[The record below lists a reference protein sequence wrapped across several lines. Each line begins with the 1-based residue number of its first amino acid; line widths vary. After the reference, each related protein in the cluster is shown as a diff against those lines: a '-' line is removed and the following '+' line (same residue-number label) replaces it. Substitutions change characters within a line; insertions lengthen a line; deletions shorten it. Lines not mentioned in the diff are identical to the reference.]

1 MSNWLGEEISEKRQL
16 QLKTYVYVGT
26 LIASAFC
33 LVTYFLDVIY
43 LRFLFTITVGL
54 CFVSLYL
61 LKSKPKVARLV
72 FLFDYLLTVLFVT
85 PIIGK
90 EAIFYVYYG
99 FFLLLLTLLFS
110 FNRERKHIIFF
121 ASLTFIF
128 WFFLIY
134 VDANNLGFRE
144 IDSTTSYTYF
154 YPLTIIGNIVFLTTT
169 LISFFKENNYY
180 TDIANDRKEEALK
193 LLKLKNVFLNAINE
207 EIREPLNSI
216 VGATHIL
223 RENNSRPD
231 QLEYIKSLQLSS
243 TNLLDLFTNVISL
256 NSLTSHKLALNS
268 TSTNLNTLIENT
280 IQIYSTACEKKNI
293 KLEFLS
299 KNELP
304 NILLDNV
311 RYQQI
316 LNNLLSNAIKFTNN
330 GAITI
335 EISSSKISDSKVKI
349 TTKVI
354 DTGIGISKDK
364 VDVIWEP
371 FKQAT
376 NSTTRFYGGS
386 GLGLPIV
393 KKIVKKL
400 GGEIKVTTALNKG
413 ATFYFDIPV
422 KIAKTVANEELKNT
436 SKLDLN
442 SSENKVDK
450 VFLNKRVLITDDNR
464 INLLVLKNL
473 LEKRGAITDQAVNG
487 KESVAFAEQN
497 EYDLILMDLN
507 MPVMSGQEAITK
519 IRTFNKTVP
528 IIIITA
534 SNSFNLDEFKNQN
547 IHQTIRKPFD
557 PEILLKT
564 LKASLL

>member
-1 MSNWLGEEISEKRQL
+1 M
-16 QLKTYVYVGT
+16 
-26 LIASAFC
+26 
-33 LVTYFLDVIY
+33 
-43 LRFLFTITVGL
+43 
-54 CFVSLYL
+54 
-61 LKSKPKVARLV
+61 
-72 FLFDYLLTVLFVT
+72 
-85 PIIGK
+85 
-90 EAIFYVYYG
+90 
-99 FFLLLLTLLFS
+99 
-110 FNRERKHIIFF
+110 
-121 ASLTFIF
+121 F

-223 RENNSRPD
+223 QENNSRPD

-304 NILLDNV
+304 NILLDNA

-354 DTGIGISKDK
+354 DNGIGISKDK

-422 KIAKTVANEELKNT
+422 KIAKTVANKELKST

-442 SSENKVDK
+442 SSTIKVDK

-507 MPVMSGQEAITK
+507 MPVMSGEEAITK